1 MARVKRHRLDA
12 LLVARGYSSTPQEAE
27 RLIRAGLVWLGSQ
40 RLDKPGEQVAE
51 DIALEVRGI
60 QRDVG
65 RGTQKLRQAFSSF
78 SVQVQNKVCVDVG
91 SCSGGFTQVLLEQGA
106 SRVYAIDA
114 AQGCLDWKLRTD
126 ARVVAMEGTS
136 AQRIESLPEAIQ
148 FAVVDV
154 SLISVRKVL
163 PTVCRWLSSPADLV
177 VLLKP
182 QYEAAK
188 EDLPPGAVI
197 IDAAVHENICHDFR
211 TWTASLNLVVSG
223 LVESPI
229 LGGSGNKEFLVWLE
243 RGGKI

>member
-78 SVQVQNKVCVDVG
+78 SIQVQNKVCVDVG

-106 SRVYAIDA
+106 RRVYAIDA

-136 AQRIESLPEAIQ
+136 AQRIESLPEPIQ

-154 SLISVRKVL
+154 SLVSVRKVL
-163 PTVCRWLSSPADLV
+163 PTVCRWLSEAADLV

-197 IDAAVHENICHDFR
+197 IDAAVHQKICDEFR
-211 TWTASLNLVVSG
+211 AWTKGLGLAVSG